1 MISLDSSPD
10 GPVPFVFLSP
20 MPIMMKMDLVGC
32 GEPNLACEGLGEAA
46 GSGQPS
52 LYQFVGTFLLS
63 DGLCSLGIEKMIE

>member
-46 GSGQPS
+46 GSFRCIRLWVRSFFRIVCVVWG
-52 LYQFVGTFLLS
+52 
-63 DGLCSLGIEKMIE
+63 